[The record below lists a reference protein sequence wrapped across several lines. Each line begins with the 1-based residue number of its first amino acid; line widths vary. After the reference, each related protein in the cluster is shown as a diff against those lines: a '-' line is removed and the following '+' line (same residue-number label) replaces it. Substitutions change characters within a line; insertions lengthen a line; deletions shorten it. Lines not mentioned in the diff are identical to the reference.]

1 MYFVLF
7 ILPLLILALAVFG
20 YLATAPRGEDR

>member
-7 ILPLLILALAVFG
+7 VLPLLILALAVVG
-20 YLATAPRGEDR
+20 YLATAPRGEGR